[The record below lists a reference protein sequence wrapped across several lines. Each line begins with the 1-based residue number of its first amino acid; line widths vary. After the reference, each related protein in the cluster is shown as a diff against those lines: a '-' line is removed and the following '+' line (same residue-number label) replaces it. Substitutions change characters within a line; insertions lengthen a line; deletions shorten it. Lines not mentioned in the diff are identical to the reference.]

1 MVSGLKGKET
11 PQKSNRKGYPI
22 FSFCCIPGSSA
33 LAGDNLQSAPE
44 IRVMEGCCI
53 LTLVRTPVAGGWG
66 SLNKAFKPW
75 PRACSAMWWWLYMI
89 QRDLWADGIKVALDL
104 LVTMAQA
111 AFLVSLHRESQEDR
125 LSVFRKSLIQRNYVF
140 KEENI

>member
-1 MVSGLKGKET
+1 
-11 PQKSNRKGYPI
+11 
-22 FSFCCIPGSSA
+22 
-33 LAGDNLQSAPE
+33 
-44 IRVMEGCCI
+44 
-53 LTLVRTPVAGGWG
+53 
-66 SLNKAFKPW
+66 
-75 PRACSAMWWWLYMI
+75 MWWWLYMI

>member
-1 MVSGLKGKET
+1 
-11 PQKSNRKGYPI
+11 
-22 FSFCCIPGSSA
+22 
-33 LAGDNLQSAPE
+33 
-44 IRVMEGCCI
+44 
-53 LTLVRTPVAGGWG
+53 
-66 SLNKAFKPW
+66 
-75 PRACSAMWWWLYMI
+75 MI

-125 LSVFRKSLIQRNYVF
+125 LPVFRKSLIQRNYVF